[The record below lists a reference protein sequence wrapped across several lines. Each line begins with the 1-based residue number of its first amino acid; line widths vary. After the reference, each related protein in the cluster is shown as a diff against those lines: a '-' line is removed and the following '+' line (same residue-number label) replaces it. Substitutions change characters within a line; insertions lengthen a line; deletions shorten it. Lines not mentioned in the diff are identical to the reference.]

1 MVSIVKY
8 LQDNDFTVYVVSG
21 SERNFVRAV
30 VCSGTGIKENNVIG
44 MDFDWKAKNQGNTR
58 NSEYQYTRNE
68 EIVVSG
74 SAYDVNIKTNKVLMI
89 SEEIGK
95 VPVLAFGNSTGDI
108 SMLEYTL
115 GNNNYKSK
123 SFMVLCDDTDREN
136 GNLAKAENIK
146 NICDE
151 RGFISIS
158 MKNDWKTIYGDGVE
172 KIQY

>member
-89 SEEIGK
+89 SEEIGR
-95 VPVLAFGNSTGDI
+95 L
-108 SMLEYTL
+108 
-115 GNNNYKSK
+115 
-123 SFMVLCDDTDREN
+123 
-136 GNLAKAENIK
+136 
-146 NICDE
+146 
-151 RGFISIS
+151 
-158 MKNDWKTIYGDGVE
+158 TINCQE
-172 KIQY
+172 KK